1 MLGAAPLSPSIV
13 FKEAPLMVFDPA
25 PHDTLRADRP
35 AITCSSL
42 THAGHVHGSHR
53 LSVATSL
60 ISLGSRGFTIIE
72 LLVVLAIIG
81 VLIGLLLPA
90 VQGAREAARRLSCTN
105 NLKQIGLAL
114 HHYESTH
121 RCFPAAGYYPRRA
134 TASDTYSAQARLLS
148 YIEQSNV
155 YLQIDFGLPATSQPT
170 VVEQRIAL
178 YLCPDELNDRPRTN
192 SSPVR
197 YPLNYAANVGSWLV
211 YDPNTG
217 LGGDGALQIN
227 RGTRM
232 ADFVDGTSNTVAFAE
247 VKAYQ
252 SYLLGTGQPNSLAA
266 PAPSTPSQLLTLGG
280 SLKANVGHTGWT
292 EGQTFQT
299 GMTFVFPPNAAVTY
313 TAAGVGQDVDYISDR
328 DGSSP
333 TEFSHAA
340 VTARSYHSGSI
351 ANVLLADGSARNISS
366 EIALDVWRA
375 LGTRAG
381 GEMVISESY

>member
-1 MLGAAPLSPSIV
+1 VPRDSHRKTFFGEDS
-13 FKEAPLMVFDPA
+13 LMAFDPA
-25 PHDTLRADRP
+25 SRDTLKENKTR
-35 AITCSSL
+35 SSL
-42 THAGHVHGSHR
+42 AHDPNAHGPYGFGVS
-53 LSVATSL
+53 TSPAAQ
-60 ISLGSRGFTIIE
+60 GFTIIE
-72 LLVVLAIIG
+72 LLIVLAIIA

-90 VQGAREAARRLSCTN
+90 VQAARESARRLACTN

-121 RCFPAAGYYPRRA
+121 RCFPAAGYYPRRS
-134 TASDTYSAQARLLS
+134 TSPDTYSAQARLLS
-148 YIEQSNV
+148 YVEQSNL
-155 YLQIDFGLPATSQPT
+155 YLSIDFGLPATSQPK
-170 VVEQRIAL
+170 VVAQRIAL
-178 YLCPDELNDRPRTN
+178 YLCPDELNDRPRTT

-197 YPLNYAANVGSWLV
+197 YPLNYAANFGSWLV

-232 ADFVDGTSNTVAFAE
+232 ADFVDGTSNTIAFAE
-247 VKAYQ
+247 VKAYG
-252 SYLLGTGQPNSLAA
+252 SYLLGNGQPNSLTA
-266 PAPSTPSQLLTLGG
+266 PAPSTPADLLALGG
-280 SLKANVGHTGWT
+280 VLKAKVDHTGWT

-299 GMTFVFPPNAAVTY
+299 GMTFVFAPNTPVPY
-313 TAAGVGQDVDYISDR
+313 TAAGVSQDVDYVSCR

-340 VTARSYHSGSI
+340 VTARSYHAGSL
-351 ANVLLADGSARNISS
+351 ANVLLADGSVRGISS
-366 EIALDVWRA
+366 EISLDVWRA